1 MFLVR
6 ILSLR
11 LSITSKL
18 IRNQLLMKAY
28 CNSNHDDDE
37 PEVFTGPIP
46 RDKLRVKFSRSSGP
60 GGQNVNKRKLYKLC
74 NDNNL

>member
-46 RDKLRVKFSRSSGP
+46 RGRLK
-60 GGQNVNKRKLYKLC
+60 C
-74 NDNNL
+74 NGTSQCDIEIFDMSY